1 MEKEQIRKYG
11 QDLGVDAVGFV
22 ALEDYKSPKS
32 PDPKSYLP
40 KAKSIIVL
48 AHRMIDGALDSKNP
62 RFNIAG
68 RMAVMD
74 TSKSHLYLMARF
86 IEGRTGKKTSPVLSS
101 YPLDMEAPTLGLVGD
116 ISLRHAAVASGLGVF
131 GRHNLVI
138 HPRFGSRLSFT
149 GLLTELPLSSDEP
162 LKEELCNDC
171 GLCVDACP
179 GKALDKEGRTEE
191 LKCLRASQP
200 YGDTGHD
207 RLSAEIRRENAGG
220 TAGPPQGPAAHE
232 PLSGILHRVPVHLLQ
247 LHRRLPHRRDV
258 LKSER

>member
-1 MEKEQIRKYG
+1 
-11 QDLGVDAVGFV
+11 
-22 ALEDYKSPKS
+22 
-32 PDPKSYLP
+32 
-40 KAKSIIVL
+40 
-48 AHRMIDGALDSKNP
+48 MIDGALDSKNP

-74 TSKSHLYLMARF
+74 TSKSHLYLMARL
-86 IEGRTGKKTSPVLSS
+86 IEKQTGKKASPILSS

-149 GLLTELPLSSDEP
+149 GLLTEMPLSSDEP

-179 GKALDKEGRTEE
+179 GKALERSGKTEE

-200 YGDTGHD
+200 FG
-207 RLSAEIRRENAGG
+207 I
-220 TAGPPQGPAAHE
+220 PAMI
-232 PLSGILHRVPVHLLQ
+232 GYMRKFVG
-247 LHRRLPHRRDV
+247 
-258 LKSER
+258 K